1 MKRFFVVSFLAIFT
15 LAFTEVWAEDLWRSS
30 QEVFSYKTTLTKEKE
45 PVIAAICSV
54 VITGA
59 GQAYNEQWKKGGIL
73 LGVNLL
79 GLGMVIGSLEEN
91 DKGDLEIPDG
101 NAGIATIG
109 FLTAVGSQVYSIIDA
124 YRTANDINE
133 RKSKSSL
140 FQYDGDRF
148 TFGLNPITS
157 RKRVG
162 TIFSLRF

>member
-30 QEVFSYKTTLTKEKE
+30 QEVFSYKTTLKE
-45 PVIAAICSV
+45 PIVAAICSV

-101 NAGIATIG
+101 NAGIATMGI
-109 FLTAVGSQVYSIIDA
+109 LTAVGSQVYSIIDA